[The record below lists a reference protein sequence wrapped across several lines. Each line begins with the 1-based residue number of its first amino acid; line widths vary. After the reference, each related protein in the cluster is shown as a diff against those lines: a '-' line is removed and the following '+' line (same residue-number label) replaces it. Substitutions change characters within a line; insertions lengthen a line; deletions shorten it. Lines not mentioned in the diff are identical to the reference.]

1 MPRQPRLD
9 APGTLHQ
16 VMGRGI
22 ETEKIFRTKKDR
34 EDFIDRLAELCR
46 SGSWAV
52 YAWALLP
59 NHFHLLVRTGK
70 DPLARSM
77 RRLMTG
83 YAINFN
89 LRHKRRGHLF
99 QNRYKSVVCQEARYL
114 LELTRYIHL
123 NPLRAGLAPDLE
135 TLGRYPWAGH
145 SALTGQV
152 ERDWQD
158 TRTIR
163 DYFAGRPKEAVRR
176 YKAFVAEGVDR
187 GRRPELVGGGL
198 IRSLGGW
205 SQVLSLR
212 RKGLRMAADDRV
224 LGDGEFVEQI
234 WSESAELEKE
244 TLRRKGPGRDLQA
257 LAREIITDQ
266 VITEVELRSGSRKRK
281 VSEARRGFCRAAV
294 GKLGYPAVTVARFLG
309 VTTSAVVRAARAEE
323 HLDRPSGRIIR
334 K

>member
-9 APGTLHQ
+9 APGTLHH

-22 ETEKIFRTKKDR
+22 ETSKIFRTRKDR
-34 EDFIDRLAELCR
+34 EDFIARLAELCR
-46 SGSWAV
+46 SGRWFI
-52 YAWALLP
+52 YAWALMP

-70 DPLARSM
+70 EPLARSM

-99 QNRYKSVVCQEARYL
+99 QNRYKSVVCQEDLYL

-123 NPLRAGLAPDLE
+123 NPLRASLVPDLE
-135 TLGRYPWAGH
+135 ALGRYPWSGH

-158 TRTIR
+158 TGTIQG
-163 DYFAGRPKEAVRR
+163 YFGRKRREAVRR
-176 YKAFVAEGVDR
+176 YQAFVAERVGQ

-224 LGDGEFVEQI
+224 LGDGDFVEQI

-244 TLRRKGPGRDLQA
+244 TLRRKRPGLDLET
-257 LAREIITDQ
+257 LAREIAADRG
-266 VITEVELRSGSRKRK
+266 ITETELRSGSRMRK
-281 VSEARRGFCRAAV
+281 VSEARRVFCRACV
-294 GKLGYPAVTVARFLG
+294 VELGFPAAAVARFLG
-309 VTTSAVVRAARAEE
+309 VTTSAVVRAARA
-323 HLDRPSGRIIR
+323 
-334 K
+334 

>member
-9 APGTLHQ
+9 APGTLHH

-22 ETEKIFRTKKDR
+22 ETSKIFRTRKDR

-46 SGSWAV
+46 SGGWAV
-52 YAWALLP
+52 YAWALMP

-70 DPLARSM
+70 EPLARSM

-99 QNRYKSVVCQEARYL
+99 QNRYKSIVCQEDLYL

-123 NPLRAGLAPDLE
+123 NPLRAGLLPDLE
-135 TLGRYPWAGH
+135 ALGRYPWAGH
-145 SALTGQV
+145 SALTGQM
-152 ERDWQD
+152 EREWQD
-158 TRTIR
+158 TSTIR
-163 DYFAGRPKEAVRR
+163 GYFSGKRREAVRR
-176 YKAFVAEGVDR
+176 YKAFVAEGVGR
-187 GRRPELVGGGL
+187 GRLPELVGGGL

-224 LGDGEFVEQI
+224 LGDGDFVEQI
-234 WSESAELEKE
+234 WSESTELEKE
-244 TLRRKGPGRDLQA
+244 TLRRKGPGIDLET
-257 LAREIITDQ
+257 LARNIAADQ
-266 VITEVELRSGSRKRK
+266 GITETELRSGSRMRK
-281 VSEARRGFCRAAV
+281 VSEARRRFCRASC
-294 GKLGYPAVTVARFLG
+294 GELGFPAAAVARFLG
-309 VTTSAVVRAARAEE
+309 VTTSAVVRAARTE
-323 HLDRPSGRIIR
+323 
-334 K
+334 

>member
-1 MPRQPRLD
+1 MKNIMPRQPRLD
-9 APGTLHQ
+9 APGTLHH

-22 ETEKIFRTKKDR
+22 ETGKIFRTKKDR
-34 EDFIDRLAELCR
+34 EDFLDRLADLCR
-46 SGSWAV
+46 SGSWAIF
-52 YAWALLP
+52 AWALMS

-70 DPLARSM
+70 EPLARSM

-89 LRHKRRGHLF
+89 FRHKRKGHLF
-99 QNRYKSVVCQEARYL
+99 QNRYKSIVCQEDLYL

-123 NPLRAGLAPDLE
+123 NPFRAGLVPDLE
-135 TLGRYPWAGH
+135 ALGRYPWAGH

-158 TRTIR
+158 TGTIR
-163 DYFAGRPKEAVRR
+163 GYFSKRCKEAVRR
-176 YKAFVAEGVDR
+176 YQTFVADGVAQ

-224 LGDGEFVEQI
+224 LGDGDFVEQI

-244 TLRRKGPGRDLQA
+244 TLRRKNPGMDLET
-257 LAREIITDQ
+257 LAGDIATGLG
-266 VITEVELRSGSRKRK
+266 ITEEELRSGSRKRK
-281 VSEARRGFCRAAV
+281 ISQARSAFCRTAVSEM
-294 GKLGYPAVTVARFLG
+294 GYPAAGVARFLG
-309 VTTSAVVRAARAEE
+309 VTTSAVVRAARPE
-323 HLDRPSGRIIR
+323 
-334 K
+334 

>member
-9 APGTLHQ
+9 APGTLHH

-22 ETEKIFRTKKDR
+22 ETSKIFRTRKDR
-34 EDFIDRLAELCR
+34 EDFVARLAELCR
-46 SGSWAV
+46 SGRWAV
-52 YAWALLP
+52 YAWALMP

-70 DPLARSM
+70 ESLARSM

-99 QNRYKSVVCQEARYL
+99 QNRYKSIVCQEDLYL

-123 NPLRAGLAPDLE
+123 NPLRAGLVPDLE
-135 TLGRYPWAGH
+135 ALGRYPWSGH
-145 SALTGQV
+145 SALLGQV

-158 TRTIR
+158 TGAIQG
-163 DYFAGRPKEAVRR
+163 YFGRKRREAVRR
-176 YKAFVAEGVDR
+176 YKAFVAEGVDQ

-224 LGDGEFVEQI
+224 LGDGDFVEQI

-244 TLRRKGPGRDLQA
+244 NLRRKGPGPDLET
-257 LAREIITDQ
+257 LAREIAADRGITGESPKWSF
-266 VITEVELRSGSRKRK
+266 VPEAGCGRSRKPEEGFAEQAWA
-281 VSEARRGFCRAAV
+281 SWGFRRRVWPDF
-294 GKLGYPAVTVARFLG
+294 
-309 VTTSAVVRAARAEE
+309 
-323 HLDRPSGRIIR
+323 SG
-334 K
+334 